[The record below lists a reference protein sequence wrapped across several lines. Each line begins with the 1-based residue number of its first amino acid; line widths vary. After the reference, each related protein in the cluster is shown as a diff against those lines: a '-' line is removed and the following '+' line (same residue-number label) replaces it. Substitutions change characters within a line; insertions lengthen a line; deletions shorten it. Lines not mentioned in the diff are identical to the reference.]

1 MLLKNN
7 SSTKNIFTNYRLRIK
22 RVKNYCDRLGFLTAL
37 TVMLMAAPANA
48 AERNITDIEL
58 DKDNNQLELKLSAN
72 KRSSEKSNLLHKS
85 PLNPPPLPTPPQI
98 WGGNK
103 WSPPSLGEIRGGRD
117 FKSLS
122 PQGWGAGE
130 AKASADASF
139 FTLRKDNLIEAN
151 LLNTNLDLPA
161 GNSFKQDNPIAG
173 IKSIDV
179 HQVDK
184 EHTQI
189 LISTEP
195 DVPIEHLL
203 EQQGDNLVLSLNRVT
218 KAQSFQRE
226 LSQFGDKTVKQIKQT
241 YKSALGQKKT
251 KDNEKPTLVAQKTD
265 LKKPDVLIPNPEIDI
280 ENNGSNNT
288 KERVYKAQDDPSSAA
303 DATLPR
309 AVAPPVGDMAV
320 SNINTMPDMVDLGSS
335 ASVPRL
341 VLRDAPVR
349 EVLSLLAK
357 SANLSLV
364 FADSNAQA
372 QGDQG
377 NQGGNGE
384 ETGPTISLDLEN
396 QPLQEAFNSVLLVSG
411 LDANRRGNIIYVG
424 EQLPASAR
432 NLVSRTIRLNQVK
445 AENAALYL
453 ASQGATGKRLTND
466 VEEIIDPETGKVV
479 QRKETSPTLSDLDG
493 GSEDT
498 TGSKALMLQ
507 GLQVSTDGR
516 LNAITLVGEP
526 RKVEVATTFLTQ
538 LDARRRQVSVNVKV
552 IDVNLLNQDVANS
565 SFSFGINDSFFV
577 QDNGSASLRFGD
589 SSPATSVDLNSPTG
603 RASNPPTIA
612 NPFAG
617 AETFIDFNNSTI
629 IPGTSTGVINNTTN
643 PVTITSPGEGSFF
656 NSRAAV
662 SSNPLTAG
670 FSDFTRAAYDTFDI
684 DDDGQVSFT
693 PGERGTATSVLPS
706 LFQYPDK
713 LLALLQAR
721 ITSGNAKILTD
732 PTLTVQEGQQATVK
746 LAQNIVE
753 SVKTE
758 IDGDSGARTITPVI
772 GEAGIVLTVNV
783 EGIDD
788 NGFVSMSVS
797 PTVSSVGATQNFDS
811 GNGATNTLNLLSKR
825 ELSSGLIRMRD
836 SETLILSGII
846 QDQERTTVSKVP
858 ILGDIPLLGA
868 LFRSTNK
875 TNERAEVIVLLTP
888 NIVEEDA
895 GLASNFMP
903 SKESREMIE
912 KSGVDPLGEPG
923 K

>member
-1 MLLKNN
+1 MQLKNN
-7 SSTKNIFTNYRLRIK
+7 SSTKNIFTNNRLRIK

-37 TVMLMAAPANA
+37 TVMLMAAPSNA
-48 AERNITDIEL
+48 AERNITDIEI
-58 DKDNNQLELKLSAN
+58 DKDNNQLELKLSAD

-98 WGGNK
+98 WGGNNQ
-103 WSPPSLGEIRGGRD
+103 SPPSLGEIRGGKD
-117 FKSLS
+117 FKSFS
-122 PQGWGAGE
+122 PQGWRAGG
-130 AKASADASF
+130 AKAGADASF

-226 LSQFGDKTVKQIKQT
+226 LSQFGDKTVKQIKET

-251 KDNEKPTLVAQKTD
+251 KDNEKSTLIAQNTD

-280 ENNGSNNT
+280 EDNGSNNT
-288 KERVYKAQDDPSSAA
+288 KERVYKAQDEFSSAA
-303 DATLPR
+303 EATLPR

-320 SNINTMPDMVDLGSS
+320 SNINTMPDMVDLGS
-335 ASVPRL
+335 AALVPCL

-364 FADSNAQA
+364 FADSNV
-372 QGDQG
+372 QGDQANQANQA

-384 ETGPTISLDLEN
+384 DTGPKISLDLEN
-396 QPLQEAFNSVLLVSG
+396 QPIQEVFNSVLLVSG

-493 GSEDT
+493 GSEDD
-498 TGSKALMLQ
+498 TGSKALMLK

-516 LNAITLVGEP
+516 LNAITLIGEP
-526 RKVEVATTFLTQ
+526 RKVEVASAFLTQ

-552 IDVNLLNQDVANS
+552 IDVNLLNQDTANA
-565 SFSFGINDSFFV
+565 SFSFGVNDTFFL
-577 QDNGSASLRFGD
+577 QDRGSAALNFGGDNPQLNSNVTFRPAGD
-589 SSPATSVDLNSPTG
+589 SRERENIEIIPSGSDVVRKA
-603 RASNPPTIA
+603 PTIF
-612 NPFAG
+612 PK
-617 AETFIDFNNSTI
+617 
-629 IPGTSTGVINNTTN
+629 
-643 PVTITSPGEGSFF
+643 
-656 NSRAAV
+656 V
-662 SSNPLTAG
+662 SE
-670 FSDFTRAAYDTFDI
+670 F
-684 DDDGQVSFT
+684 
-693 PGERGTATSVLPS
+693 
-706 LFQYPDK
+706 PDK
-713 LLALLQAR
+713 FLALLESKV
-721 ITSGNAKILTD
+721 TSGNAKVLTD
-732 PTLTVQEGQQATVK
+732 PTLTVQEGQQATVR
-746 LAQNIVE
+746 LVQEIVK
-753 SVKTE
+753 SIKTE
-758 IDGDSGARTITPVI
+758 IDGQSGTRTTTPEI
-772 GEAGIVLTVNV
+772 GEAGLVLTVNI

-797 PTVSSVGATQNFDS
+797 PSVSSVGATQSFDS
-811 GNGATNTLNLLSKR
+811 GAGATNTLNLLSKR
-825 ELSSGLIRMRD
+825 EVSSGLIRMRD
-836 SETLILSGII
+836 GQTLILSGII
-846 QDQERTTVSKVP
+846 QDQERTNISKVP

-868 LFRSTNK
+868 LFRSSDK

-895 GLASNFMP
+895 GVASNFTP
-903 SKESREMIE
+903 SKESREMLE
-912 KSGVDPLGEPG
+912 KSGVDLLQDPE

>member
-1 MLLKNN
+1 
-7 SSTKNIFTNYRLRIK
+7 
-22 RVKNYCDRLGFLTAL
+22 
-37 TVMLMAAPANA
+37 MAAPSNA
-48 AERNITDIEL
+48 AERNITDIEI
-58 DKDNNQLELKLSAN
+58 DKDNNQLELKLSID

-103 WSPPSLGEIRGGRD
+103 WSPPSLGKIRGGKD
-117 FKSLS
+117 FKSYS
-122 PQGWGAGE
+122 PQSWGAGG
-130 AKASADASF
+130 AKASKGLAKTASQISSNKADAGASF

-151 LLNTNLDLPA
+151 LLNTHLDLPQ
-161 GNSFKQDNPIAG
+161 GKSFKQDNPLAG

-179 HQVDK
+179 HQVDQ

-203 EQQGDNLVLSLNRVT
+203 EQQGDDLVLSLNRVT
-218 KAQSFQRE
+218 KAQSLQRE
-226 LSQFGDKTVKQIKQT
+226 LSQFGDKTVKQIKET

-251 KDNEKPTLVAQKTD
+251 KDNEKPTLIAQNTD
-265 LKKPDVLIPNPEIDI
+265 SGKPDVLIPNPEIDI
-280 ENNGSNNT
+280 EDNRPNST
-288 KERVYKAQDDPSSAA
+288 KERVYKAQDDSSSAA
-303 DATLPR
+303 EATLPR

-320 SNINTMPDMVDLGSS
+320 SNINTMPDMVDLGS
-335 ASVPRL
+335 AALVPRL

-364 FADSNAQA
+364 FADSNV
-372 QGDQG
+372 QGDQA
-377 NQGGNGE
+377 NQAGNGE
-384 ETGPTISLDLEN
+384 ETGPKISLDLEN
-396 QPLQEAFNSVLLVSG
+396 QPVQEVFNSVLVVSG

-493 GSEDT
+493 GGSEDD
-498 TGSKALMLQ
+498 TGSKALMLK

-516 LNAITLVGEP
+516 LNAITLIGEP
-526 RKVEVATTFLTQ
+526 RKVEVASAFLTQ

-589 SSPATSVDLNSPTG
+589 SSPASSVDLNSPTG
-603 RASNPPTIA
+603 RASNPPAIA
-612 NPFAG
+612 NPFAD
-617 AETFIDFNNSTI
+617 ANTFIDFNSTTT
-629 IPGTSTGVINNTTN
+629 IPGTTPGRVDNLGNQIDPPGDGTFFNPVAGISQDPSVAGFTNFTPATDGIITNNTIANQGGTGTTN
-643 PVTITSPGEGSFF
+643 T
-656 NSRAAV
+656 
-662 SSNPLTAG
+662 
-670 FSDFTRAAYDTFDI
+670 
-684 DDDGQVSFT
+684 QSFT
-693 PGERGTATSVLPS
+693 PGTAATVTSALPS

-721 ITSGNAKILTD
+721 ITNGNAKILTD

-758 IDGDSGARTITPVI
+758 IDGNSGARTITPVI

-836 SETLILSGII
+836 GETLILSGII

-868 LFRSTNK
+868 LFRSTDK

-888 NIVEEDA
+888 NVVEEDA
-895 GLASNFMP
+895 GVASNFTP
-903 SKESREMIE
+903 SKESREMLE
-912 KSGVDPLGEPG
+912 KSGVNLLQDPG